1 MVARAKA
8 AEATREKIL
17 EAARGLFA
25 ELPYDQVSLD
35 AVGSGAG
42 VTVQTVLR
50 RFGSKEDLL
59 AAVAAWRSARI
70 RAERDA
76 TQVGDVAGA
85 VANLVGDY
93 ERWGDEV
100 LHFLAQ
106 EDRIPAIREVTD
118 RGRAYH
124 HAWVRRVF
132 APQLRRLAPEQRE
145 RRITQLIAATDLYTW
160 KILRRDLGLGRA
172 AVEEALCDLA
182 GQILRAAPR
191 TRTRGAP
198 TATAPAD
205 ARSETREV
213 ADLR

>member
-8 AEATREKIL
+8 AEATRDKIL
-17 EAARGLFA
+17 EAARGLFG
-25 ELPYDQVSLD
+25 ELPYDQVSLN
-35 AVGSGAG
+35 AVAARAG
-42 VTVQTVLR
+42 VGVHTVLR

-85 VANLVGDY
+85 IANLVEDY

-106 EDRIPAIREVTD
+106 EDRIPAIREVTQ

-132 APQLRRLAPEQRE
+132 APRLRRLAPEQRE
-145 RRITQLIAATDLYTW
+145 RRIVQLIAVTDLYTW
-160 KILRRDLGLGRA
+160 KILRRDLGLGRDE
-172 AVEEALCDLA
+172 VEENLCELA
-182 GQILRAAPR
+182 GQILRASPR
-191 TRTRGAP
+191 SP
-198 TATAPAD
+198 
-205 ARSETREV
+205 S
-213 ADLR
+213 

>member
-8 AEATREKIL
+8 AEATWSKIL
-17 EAARGLFA
+17 EAARGLFG
-25 ELPYDQVSLD
+25 ELPYDQVSLN
-35 AVGSGAG
+35 AVAAQAG

-50 RFGSKEDLL
+50 RFGSKEGLL

-76 TQVGDVAGA
+76 TQVGDLAGA
-85 VANLVGDY
+85 IANLVEDY

-106 EDRIPAIREVTD
+106 EDRIPAIREVTQ

-132 APQLRRLAPEQRE
+132 APQLSRVTPEQRE
-145 RRITQLIAATDLYTW
+145 RRIVQLIAVTDLYAW
-160 KILRRDLGLGRA
+160 KILRRDLGLGRDE
-172 AVEEALCDLA
+172 VEEALCDLA
-182 GQILRAAPR
+182 SQILRAPPR
-191 TRTRGAP
+191 
-198 TATAPAD
+198 
-205 ARSETREV
+205 ARS
-213 ADLR
+213 

>member
-1 MVARAKA
+1 MVARAEA
-8 AEATREKIL
+8 AEATWGRIL

-25 ELPYDQVSLD
+25 ELPYDRVSLQ
-35 AVGSGAG
+35 AVAARAG

-59 AAVAAWRSARI
+59 TAVATWRSAGI

-76 TQVGDVAGA
+76 TQVGDLAGA
-85 VANLVGDY
+85 IANLVGDY

-106 EDRIPAIREVTD
+106 EDRIPAIREVTQ

-132 APQLRRLAPEQRE
+132 APQLRRLAPEQQE
-145 RRITQLIAATDLYTW
+145 RRIAQLIAVTDLYTW
-160 KILRRDLGLGRA
+160 KILRRDLGLGRE
-172 AVEEALCDLA
+172 AVEANLRDLA
-182 GQILRAAPR
+182 NQILRASLRAR
-191 TRTRGAP
+191 SRGAP
-198 TATAPAD
+198 GMSGPTSIPGGKPAG
-205 ARSETREV
+205 RRW
-213 ADLR
+213 